1 MSGILDYTIFA
12 KGQNPYTMLD
22 MNENHEPILVLVAED
37 DEFSYLFLQTAL
49 EKENMRV
56 IRAKTGEEAVEI
68 FQNNPGIKL
77 ILMDFKMPGMG
88 GYEATRQI
96 RAMNSDIP
104 IIAQTAYAL
113 SGDRQKAIDAG
124 CNAYISK
131 PIRKEVL
138 MHTIQQF
145 LETLFS

>member
-1 MSGILDYTIFA
+1 MYMTED
-12 KGQNPYTMLD
+12 GQ
-22 MNENHEPILVLVAED
+22 EPMLVLVAED

-56 IRAKTGEEAVEI
+56 IRARTGEEAIEI
-68 FQNNPGIKL
+68 FRNNPGIKM

-96 RAMNSDIP
+96 RAMDPDIP

-113 SGDRQKAIDAG
+113 SGDRQKALDAG

-138 MHTIQQF
+138 MRTIQQF
-145 LETLFS
+145 L

>member
-1 MSGILDYTIFA
+1 MFMTED
-12 KGQNPYTMLD
+12 GQEPML
-22 MNENHEPILVLVAED
+22 ILVAED

-49 EKENMRV
+49 EKENIRV
-56 IRAKTGEEAVEI
+56 IRARTGEEAVEI
-68 FQNNPGIKL
+68 FQNNPGIKM

-96 RAMNSDIP
+96 RAMNPDIP

-113 SGDRQKAIDAG
+113 SGDRQKALDAG

-138 MHTIQQF
+138 MRTIQQF
-145 LETLFS
+145 L

>member
-1 MSGILDYTIFA
+1 
-12 KGQNPYTMLD
+12 
-22 MNENHEPILVLVAED
+22 MNNVNESKEPILILVAED

-49 EKENMRV
+49 EKENVKV
-56 IRAKTGEEAVEI
+56 IRAKTGEEAIEI

-96 RAMNSDIP
+96 RAMNPDIP

-131 PIRKEVL
+131 PIRKDVL
-138 MHTIQQF
+138 MQTIQQF
-145 LETLFS
+145 L

>member
-1 MSGILDYTIFA
+1 MYLTED
-12 KGQNPYTMLD
+12 GQ
-22 MNENHEPILVLVAED
+22 EPMLVLVAED

-49 EKENMRV
+49 EKENMHV
-56 IRAKTGEEAVEI
+56 IRARTGEEAVEI
-68 FQNNPGIKL
+68 FRNNPGIKM

-96 RAMNSDIP
+96 RAMDPDIP

-113 SGDRQKAIDAG
+113 SGDRQKALDAG

-138 MHTIQQF
+138 MRTIQQF
-145 LETLFS
+145 L

>member
-1 MSGILDYTIFA
+1 MYMTED
-12 KGQNPYTMLD
+12 GQ
-22 MNENHEPILVLVAED
+22 EPILVLVAED

-49 EKENMRV
+49 EKENIRV
-56 IRAKTGEEAVEI
+56 IRARTGEEAVEI
-68 FQNNPGIKL
+68 FQNNPMIKM

-96 RAMNSDIP
+96 RAMNPDIP

-113 SGDRQKAIDAG
+113 SGDRQKALDAG

-138 MHTIQQF
+138 MRTIQQF
-145 LETLFS
+145 L

>member
-1 MSGILDYTIFA
+1 MH
-12 KGQNPYTMLD
+12 KR
-22 MNENHEPILVLVAED
+22 NESQEPILVLVAED

-49 EKENMRV
+49 EKENV
-56 IRAKTGEEAVEI
+56 KIIRAKTGEEAIEI

-77 ILMDFKMPGMG
+77 IIMDFKMPGMG

-96 RAMNSDIP
+96 RAMNPDIP

-131 PIRKEVL
+131 PIRKDVL
-138 MHTIQQF
+138 MQTIQQF
-145 LETLFS
+145 L

>member
-1 MSGILDYTIFA
+1 MH
-12 KGQNPYTMLD
+12 D
-22 MNENHEPILVLVAED
+22 MNESQEPILVLVAED

-49 EKENMRV
+49 EKENMKV

-68 FQNNPGIKL
+68 FQNNPGIRL

-96 RAMNSDIP
+96 RDMNPDIP

-131 PIRKEVL
+131 PIRKDVL
-138 MHTIQQF
+138 MQTIQQF
-145 LETLFS
+145 L

>member
-1 MSGILDYTIFA
+1 MFD
-12 KGQNPYTMLD
+12 K
-22 MNENHEPILVLVAED
+22 NESQEPILVLVAED

-49 EKENMRV
+49 EKENMKV
-56 IRAKTGEEAVEI
+56 IRAKTGEEAIEI

-96 RAMNSDIP
+96 RAMNPDIP

-131 PIRKEVL
+131 PIRKDVL
-138 MHTIQQF
+138 MQTIQQF
-145 LETLFS
+145 L

>member
-1 MSGILDYTIFA
+1 MH
-12 KGQNPYTMLD
+12 D
-22 MNENHEPILVLVAED
+22 MNESQEPILVLVAED

-49 EKENMRV
+49 EKENVKV
-56 IRAKTGEEAVEI
+56 IRAKTGEEAIEI

-96 RAMNSDIP
+96 RAMNPDIP

-131 PIRKEVL
+131 PIRKDVL
-138 MHTIQQF
+138 MQTIQQF
-145 LETLFS
+145 L